1 MVLPIGSMYAI
12 YGNIYYQY
20 TYGVPQ
26 KPYRLQ
32 YLRQWYYGVPQK
44 TLQTTNSKSVR

>member
-26 KPYRLQ
+26 KTLQITVSKTMVLWCSTKKPYRL
-32 YLRQWYYGVPQK
+32 P
-44 TLQTTNSKSVR
+44 